1 MRLTIEGGLD
11 SSRLDECLQE
21 KCLFVGSREYK
32 RRRIVFTHR
41 GNFRTGLTELEAWGR
56 SSGKVDVAHPP
67 PGNLALGA
75 KASASFTSRFDNV
88 NEVNDGTI
96 SFGASQRN
104 RWTSFE
110 SPNPADWVEIDFG
123 EEKQVGRIE
132 LAIFD
137 DRGGVKAPENYNVQI
152 WDGKAWQD
160 AAKQVKNPPRPVGG
174 RFNEVK
180 FERARTSRIRV
191 VFTHA
196 AKARSGISEI
206 MVWPQ

>member
-1 MRLTIEGGLD
+1 LGN
-11 SSRLDECLQE
+11 Q
-21 KCLFVGSREYK
+21 LF
-32 RRRIVFTHR
+32 
-41 GNFRTGLTELEAWGR
+41 
-56 SSGKVDVAHPP
+56 P
-67 PGNLALGA
+67 

-88 NEVNDGTI
+88 LEVNDDTI
-96 SFGASQRN
+96 SFAPTPRN

-123 EEKQVGRIE
+123 QEKEVGRIE

-137 DRGGVKAPENYNVQI
+137 DRGGVKAPESYSVQV
-152 WDGKAWQD
+152 WDGKDWQD
-160 AAKQVKNPPRPVGG
+160 AQKQVKSPSKPTGG

-180 FERARTSRIRV
+180 FERARTSKIRV

-196 AKARSGISEI
+196 GKARSGISEI